1 LLSNGLIRVYVGL
14 DLIQNGVLGGCTSG
28 EMSAIRANT
37 CSPFPFTALA
47 DVCWVLDRVV
57 VLVVAVAIVLVLLAF
72 TVPFGLRFPNPEE
85 NCPAFPLPGQ

>member
-28 EMSAIRANT
+28 EMLAIRANT
-37 CSPFPFTALA
+37 CSPFPLTALA
-47 DVCWVLDRVV
+47 DICWVLDGVV

-72 TVPFGLRFPNPEE
+72 TVPFGLRFPNPGG
-85 NCPAFPLPGQ
+85 NCPAFPPPGQ